1 MSAPQAHL
9 RRLVSRP
16 QLQQRAS
23 TAIALCAREPY
34 AAAICTRSACSA
46 SAIRTKS
53 SRTRCAWTR
62 KGCKLDA
69 APCLAGALC
78 TTGGEPVVSVA
89 IGVEK
94 LTRFRAD
101 AGGGAASAQP
111 SMMTRKKYARGAA
124 KFELHARAMGR
135 GRGGK
140 GGKGGEG
147 GGSKLQRF

>member
-9 RRLVSRP
+9 RKLVSRP

-23 TAIALCAREPY
+23 TAIAHCAREPC

-46 SAIRTKS
+46 SAIRNKS
-53 SRTRCAWTR
+53 SRTRCAWAR

-78 TTGGEPVVSVA
+78 TTGGERVVSVA

-94 LTRFRAD
+94 LTRFLAD
-101 AGGGAASAQP
+101 AGGGASIDGWAP
-111 SMMTRKKYARGAA
+111 TH
-124 KFELHARAMGR
+124 EGR
-135 GRGGK
+135 R
-140 GGKGGEG
+140 
-147 GGSKLQRF
+147 